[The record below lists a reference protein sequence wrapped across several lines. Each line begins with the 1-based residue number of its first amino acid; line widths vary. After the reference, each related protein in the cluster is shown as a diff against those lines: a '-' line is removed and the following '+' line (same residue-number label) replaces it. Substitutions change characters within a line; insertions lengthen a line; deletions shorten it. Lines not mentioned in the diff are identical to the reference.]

1 MTLVTL
7 DIGMVAY
14 DETSDYLRYWK
25 YPTGH
30 HANICSFFIH
40 INFRTGGG
48 RQANISVGGDERKKI
63 ANFISR
69 K

>member
-1 MTLVTL
+1 MTL
-7 DIGMVAY
+7 DIGMVGY
-14 DETSDYLRYWK
+14 DETSDYLRYRK
-25 YPTGH
+25 YPTGR

-40 INFRTGGG
+40 INFQIGDG
-48 RQANISVGGDERKKI
+48 RQSNISVGGDERKKI